1 VFLDDQDYTSGEDET
16 EFEVKFTALSPEEQ
30 RLRCEF
36 LWHSAFMRANGGA
49 IILSKFSEIHRNI
62 LIFGTT
68 RNIDYDP
75 SQ

>member
-16 EFEVKFTALSPEEQ
+16 DFEVKFCDLTDEEK
-30 RLRCEF
+30 RLRCEI
-36 LWHSAFMRANGGA
+36 LWHSAYMRAHGGA
-49 IILSKFSEIHRNI
+49 IILKKFSEIHRNI

-75 SQ
+75 NQ